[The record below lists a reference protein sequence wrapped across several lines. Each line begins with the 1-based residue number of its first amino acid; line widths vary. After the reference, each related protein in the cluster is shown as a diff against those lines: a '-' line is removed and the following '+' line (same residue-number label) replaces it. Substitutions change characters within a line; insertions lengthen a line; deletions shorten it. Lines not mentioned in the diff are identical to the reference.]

1 MCPCRWIHQWTEWME
16 ILGLQGAYLPL
27 GGNRHVRINLVSDA
41 QRTRSHK
48 SQSRGLAR
56 GGALAGVW
64 LFSSLKAASSL
75 GFSSQQRSPCPPLA
89 PVLSSDFAGLYQWL
103 RVWSPPPMS
112 MARGWL
118 AGSCLQ
124 GQTATDHTP
133 VWHSLFLWD
142 SFFQHPSPLWSGV
155 LKRQNVCFSPS

>member
-1 MCPCRWIHQWTEWME
+1 MCPCRWIHQWIEWME

-41 QRTRSHK
+41 QCTWSHK

-56 GGALAGVW
+56 GRALEGVW

-75 GFSSQQRSPCPPLA
+75 GFSSQQQSPCPPLA

-103 RVWSPPPMS
+103 WGCGQPQPW
-112 MARGWL
+112 AWLGAGWL
-118 AGSCLQ
+118 WAASRASQPLTTHLSGILYFF
-124 GQTATDHTP
+124 GI
-133 VWHSLFLWD
+133 L
-142 SFFQHPSPLWSGV
+142 SFNILPPFEV
-155 LKRQNVCFSPS
+155 EF